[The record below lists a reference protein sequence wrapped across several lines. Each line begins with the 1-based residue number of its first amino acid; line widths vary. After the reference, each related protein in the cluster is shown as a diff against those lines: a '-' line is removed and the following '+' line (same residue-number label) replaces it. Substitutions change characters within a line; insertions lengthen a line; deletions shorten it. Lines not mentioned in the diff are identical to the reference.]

1 MVEVVVETPIQELSE
16 EVTAAE
22 VTTLVM
28 EIQVLEEINI
38 LVKFFTKIKK
48 KRNHRR
54 LLKKIRNKI
63 FVFKVLQI

>member
-28 EIQVLEEINI
+28 EIQVLEVNI